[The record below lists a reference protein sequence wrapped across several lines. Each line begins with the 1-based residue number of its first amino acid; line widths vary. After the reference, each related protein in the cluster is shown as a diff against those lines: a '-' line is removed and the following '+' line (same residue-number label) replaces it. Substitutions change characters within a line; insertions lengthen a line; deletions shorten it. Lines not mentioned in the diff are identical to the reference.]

1 MNTSVP
7 IPFLSSTN
15 LDPRALLRM
24 TAKESRAPY
33 VHSRPQNPSFLG
45 HVVRKRGRLQ
55 IKPSGS
61 GDENALRAGSDCV
74 SNGIEIAHLL
84 IRDL

>member
-1 MNTSVP
+1 MNISVP

-24 TAKESRAPY
+24 TARESRTPY
-33 VHSRPQNPSFLG
+33 VPSRPQSPSFLG

-55 IKPSGS
+55 IKLSGS
-61 GDENALRAGSDCV
+61 GDENALRAESDGV
-74 SNGIEIAHLL
+74 STGIEIAHLL